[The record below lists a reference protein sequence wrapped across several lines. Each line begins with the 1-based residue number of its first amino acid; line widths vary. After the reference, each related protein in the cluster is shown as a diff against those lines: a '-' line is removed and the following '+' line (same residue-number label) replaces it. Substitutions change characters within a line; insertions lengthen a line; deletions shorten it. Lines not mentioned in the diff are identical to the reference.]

1 MVSLLQEFKRLA
13 KHSAI
18 YGVSNVLNTAIAL
31 ILLPIYTHYLTPAD
45 YGILEVLTITVL
57 FVSVFLQLGLGSAIF
72 KIVLYDKSESEDVL
86 VSTAFYFLTISSG
99 IVFIILYLL
108 APSIADIILDSSQYA
123 NLVRLISLTAFLN
136 VVSIIPLAK
145 LRMHDESIKYSVIS
159 IGKFIV
165 GVSLNIYFIAG
176 LKKGVEGL
184 VIAGAIQSFV
194 FALIL
199 VMMLAKDLRL
209 SFSGTAL
216 REMLSFGLPL
226 VPMGIAASI
235 LSMAD
240 RYFLRYYTTL
250 EETGL
255 YALGYKFGSIITL
268 IVSSFQIAWPA
279 VLFSVAKRPDARK
292 FYSKLLTYF
301 VLGLAFV
308 GLGVSVLSR
317 ELLLV
322 MATEK
327 FYDAFRIVPWIVFG
341 NIFLGIYYATA
352 IGTNLKKKTQYQAIA
367 VIAAAT
373 LNLLLNFVLIPEYG
387 MMGAAITTVISYAV
401 MAAIGCGS
409 SLRFYSIDYEWDRLL
424 KIMVV
429 GILLYCSSDWIHTG
443 TLIGDVLLKSIL
455 ILMFPFF
462 LYLLHFFSK
471 EELVKLRV
479 ILNSRLM
486 NLGIVLGSSGR
497 HR

>member
-1 MVSLLQEFKRLA
+1 LLQEFKPLV

-31 ILLPIYTHYLTPAD
+31 ILLPIYTRYLTPAD
-45 YGILEVLTITVL
+45 YGILEILTITVL

-99 IVFIILYLL
+99 IVFIILYSL
-108 APSIADIILDSSQYA
+108 APSIASMILDSSQYA
-123 NLVRLISLTAFLN
+123 NLVRLIFFTAFLN
-136 VVSIIPLAK
+136 VAGIIPLAK
-145 LRMHDESIKYSVIS
+145 LRMHDESIKYSVVS

-176 LKKGVEGL
+176 LKKGVDGL
-184 VIAGAIQSFV
+184 VIAGAIQSF
-194 FALIL
+194 
-199 VMMLAKDLRL
+199 
-209 SFSGTAL
+209 TAL

-226 VPMGIAASI
+226 VPMGIAANI

-268 IVSSFQIAWPA
+268 IVGSFQIAWPA

-301 VLGLAFV
+301 VLGLTFV

-341 NIFLGIYYATA
+341 NIFIGIYYATA
-352 IGTNLKKKTQYQAIA
+352 IGTNLKKKTKYQAIA
-367 VIAAAT
+367 VISAAT

-387 MMGAAITTVISYAV
+387 MMGAAISTVISYAV

-409 SLRFYSIDYEWDRLL
+409 SLRFYSIDYEWNRLL
-424 KIMVV
+424 KIMIV
-429 GILLYCSSDWIHTG
+429 GVLLYCSSNWIHTG
-443 TLIGDVLLKSIL
+443 ILIVDVLLKL
-455 ILMFPFF
+455 ILVLIFPFF
-462 LYLLHFFSK
+462 LYLIHFFPK

-479 ILNSRLM
+479 ILNFRLAK
-486 NLGIVLGSSGR
+486 LGIVLGSSGR
-497 HR
+497 HC